1 MLDSL
6 SAAAPGTR
14 TRPRSFLS
22 PPPRVKLVNRF
33 QAAYD
38 NAVATART
46 CYSAQGIV
54 SPEQV
59 AGRGQPAERVVE
71 LAARRDRLARDIYQA
86 GHHTTFQHGHFQ
98 FTLENV
104 SRQFIWSFLHSHPFY
119 NSEQVSQ
126 RYVAVAD
133 GTYAVPP
140 LAGRALAVYRETADG
155 LMADYRDLVDLLEPV
170 AADAFYRLFPA
181 RRHQP
186 QRWAKA
192 IRKRAQEVARY
203 VLPVATFAYLYHT
216 VSAVTLFRYHR
227 LAEQYDAPAEQRLVV
242 GEMVRAVLAADPG
255 YAQVLEDP
263 MPLEATLEAEAF
275 ARYRD
280 GRAAGA
286 AHRRRFDAALD
297 GRVSKLVDW
306 KVGNEQTVAE
316 AVREVLGAAP
326 AELSDDDALALVLDP
341 AANRYFGE
349 SLNLST
355 HSKLTR
361 CLSHAGYTFRKKLSH
376 TADSQDQRHRMT
388 PASRPILAAW
398 VDDDPD
404 VVEPQLVAADDG
416 VRRRYHAACERAWE
430 GMRVLRRLGVG
441 EETVHYLLPNAVAV
455 RFTESADLLHLHH
468 KLTMRLCYNAQEEI
482 WRASVDEA
490 EQIRELHPR
499 LGRWLLP
506 PCGQRARAGVKPP
519 CPEGNRYC
527 GVPVWRQDVS
537 AYERL
542 L

>member
-6 SAAAPGTR
+6 AAAATEPE
-14 TRPRSFLS
+14 PFLS
-22 PPPRVKLVNRF
+22 PRPRVRLVNHF
-33 QAAYD
+33 DAAYD

-46 CYSAQGIV
+46 CYSAKGIV
-54 SPEQV
+54 SPGQV
-59 AGRGQPAERVVE
+59 AGDGQPADKVVE
-71 LAARRDRLARDIYQA
+71 LTARRDRLARDIYQA

-140 LAGRALAVYRETADG
+140 LSGEALAVYRRTADG
-155 LMADYRDLVDLLEPV
+155 LMADYRELVDLLEPV
-170 AADAFYRLFPA
+170 ASQAFYRLFPA

-186 QRWAKA
+186 ERWAKA

-216 VSAVTLFRYHR
+216 ISAVTLFRYHR
-227 LAEQYDAPAEQRLVV
+227 LAEQYDAPAEARLVV
-242 GEMVRAVLAADPG
+242 GEMVRAVLDAEPG
-255 YAQVLEDP
+255 YAQVLEQP
-263 MPLEATLEAEAF
+263 MPLEETLEAQAF
-275 ARYRD
+275 ERYR
-280 GRAAGA
+280 GQRAADA
-286 AHRRRFDAALD
+286 AHRARFDDALD

-306 KVGNEQTVAE
+306 KVKNEETVAE
-316 AVREVLGAAP
+316 AVREVLGASP

-341 AANRYFGE
+341 AENRYFGE

-398 VDDDPD
+398 VDGDPD
-404 VVEPQLVAADDG
+404 VVEPELVKVDDT
-416 VRRRYHAACERAWE
+416 VRRRYHDACERAWE
-430 GMRVLRRLGVG
+430 GMRELTALGV
-441 EETVHYLLPNAVAV
+441 ETETVHYLLPNAVAV

-499 LGRWLLP
+499 LGQWLLP

-527 GVPVWRQDVS
+527 GVPVWKQDVS
-537 AYERL
+537 TYERL